1 MRATTYEEGKTDT
14 TWFRVEIANSIMDS
28 PRLKES
34 LVRKLLKIRRFQG
47 EEPQTFGQKL
57 NGTNFIMYQT
67 QISLL
72 LGLDDRSIVSICK
85 TVCPKYGPPPTKK
98 FKFSS
103 EITKPV
109 VVHDGKS
116 SKENVSST
124 QSKEKPSSLASPA
137 SRVSESPEIRF
148 PLDYLLPIKKLNKC
162 HELTYQNS
170 AANPNECPSASSTHH
185 RESQDEPA
193 RPPAVPAPESTS
205 MLPIVPVSIPADP
218 PATIS
223 IAARPD
229 DCPPASLSHRRES
242 PDEPA
247 RPPAVSAP
255 ESTSMLPI
263 VSVSVPGDPPATIS
277 IAARPDDG
285 PPASS
290 IHRRESLDEPTRPLT
305 VPAPES
311 TSMGPVISVAIP
323 VDLPTPVSGAITTTT
338 ASLTSLVLDQPL
350 DTFAASIPATPMP
363 RTEQV
368 NYEQGPTMSAFL
380 SNFTTTTTMANSSM
394 PIVSFDGL
402 QYIAF
407 NSANGQDFIDLTSN
421 GSITESN
428 PNLNSISVPMETDT
442 VNASGDHGSS
452 EEYRINGLV
461 AQRFPA
467 YSPTPK
473 SQVVTELSLD
483 LSMRAE
489 KLLKH

>member
-1 MRATTYEEGKTDT
+1 MSNYICWLCQTKESRKSDLKNHMVSIHDRFKIICPWCFGKELTFRKPIDLKTHVKANHKQTRWDAPDDCFGEPNSFWLSVHPKDYLRLINPTKYDSPEAKFMRKAVEKWIGKLGGKSSRNLAQWKEGWGAVPLLSPSPSPCLDFEESERRMYIHSISLEGNVRATTYEEGKIDT

-98 FKFSS
+98 FNFSS

-109 VVHDGKS
+109 VVHDGRS

-185 RESQDEPA
+185 RDSQDEPA

-277 IAARPDDG
+277 IAARPDDD
-285 PPASS
+285 PPAS
-290 IHRRESLDEPTRPLT
+290 
-305 VPAPES
+305 
-311 TSMGPVISVAIP
+311 
-323 VDLPTPVSGAITTTT
+323 
-338 ASLTSLVLDQPL
+338 
-350 DTFAASIPATPMP
+350 
-363 RTEQV
+363 
-368 NYEQGPTMSAFL
+368 
-380 SNFTTTTTMANSSM
+380 
-394 PIVSFDGL
+394 
-402 QYIAF
+402 
-407 NSANGQDFIDLTSN
+407 
-421 GSITESN
+421 
-428 PNLNSISVPMETDT
+428 
-442 VNASGDHGSS
+442 
-452 EEYRINGLV
+452 
-461 AQRFPA
+461 
-467 YSPTPK
+467 
-473 SQVVTELSLD
+473 
-483 LSMRAE
+483 
-489 KLLKH
+489 